1 MRADVFG
8 AESNPPRD
16 ERFRDVV
23 DGATRIG
30 GGRPSAADCTSPV
43 RDAGCSTLSFDGA
56 RIRTRRSVSQSHRSP
71 HRSERVS
78 RFKGGGRRSAAEG
91 VDVAAVH
98 VVVVVSRVVDV
109 VVDVEDE
116 KVEEVEDDDLDEL
129 DDEDGVV
136 MDVADVDVQT
146 ARFEDE
152 GPSAATRGHT
162 WRAARSRVA

>member
-1 MRADVFG
+1 VHA
-8 AESNPPRD
+8 
-16 ERFRDVV
+16 
-23 DGATRIG
+23 
-30 GGRPSAADCTSPV
+30 
-43 RDAGCSTLSFDGA
+43 L
-56 RIRTRRSVSQSHRSP
+56 
-71 HRSERVS
+71 ERVALFRSLIGRLTDPNGFHDS
-78 RFKGGGRRSAAEG
+78 RVVVVVVLPRV

-98 VVVVVSRVVDV
+98 VVVVVSRVVGV

-129 DDEDGVV
+129 DDEDGLV